1 MTDVIQ
7 LLPDNVANQ
16 IAAGEVVQRPASV
29 VKELMENAIDAGATA
44 LRLIVRDAGKTLI
57 QVIDN
62 GCGMSETDARMC
74 FERHATSKIREARDL
89 FSIRTMGFRGEALAS
104 IAAVAQVD
112 MRTRRATDELGTLVQ
127 VEDSLMLTHEPI
139 STHPG
144 TNLSVRNLF
153 YNVPARRNFLRSDTV
168 EMRHVMDE
176 FQRIALAHPDLFF
189 TLHHNDQ
196 ELLHLTP
203 GSLRQRIVRIYGDIL
218 NKKLVPVRQDTEMLN
233 ISGFIGNPEYFRRA
247 RGEQLFFVNNR
258 FIKSNYLHHAVMSAY
273 EDLLPAETYP
283 FYALFLQLDP
293 ARIDVNVHPTKQEI
307 KFDDEKVVYNILKVT
322 VRHALGT
329 HNAMPSLD
337 FDAEPAFQTT
347 RPSSSIQPT
356 DTFQTPNRDDAARHR
371 SNLNNWQKLYD
382 DMAPEGRKEEDA
394 PWEQAPTPGVVAS
407 VLQQESHLRPEEP
420 DPAIPEKKEPTQL
433 HRQFIL
439 VQIKSGI
446 MLIDQHLAS
455 ERILFER
462 YLDSMSR
469 QPASAQQ
476 LLFPRHLELSAAD
489 ASTLK
494 DLIPDLQKLGFD
506 ISPFGGN
513 EFVVHGIPAELGQ
526 HGKEEDLL
534 ERVIAQFREHLELQL
549 GIHEN
554 LARAMARNAAIRRGR
569 ILTVQEMQ
577 ELIDQLFACA
587 MPGNSPG
594 GKPCIK
600 TIPLEELN
608 KYFSV

>member
-44 LRLIVRDAGKTLI
+44 LHLIVRDAGKTLI

-127 VEDSLMLTHEPI
+127 VEDSIILAHEPI
-139 STHPG
+139 STHTG

-196 ELLHLTP
+196 ELFHLTP
-203 GSLRQRIVRIYGDIL
+203 GSLRQRIVRMYGEIL
-218 NKKLVPVRQDTEMLN
+218 NKKLVPVRQDTELLN

-329 HNAMPSLD
+329 HNVMPSLD

-347 RPSSSIQPT
+347 RPSSSLQPP
-356 DTFQTPNRDDAARHR
+356 DTFQTPNRDEAARHR

-382 DMAPEGRKEEDA
+382 DMAPEGRKEEEA
-394 PWEQAPTPGVVAS
+394 PWKQPPNPGAVAS
-407 VLQQESHLRPEEP
+407 VQQESHIRPEEP
-420 DPAIPEKKEPTQL
+420 DPAIQEKKEPTQL

-462 YLDSMSR
+462 YLDSMAR
-469 QPASAQQ
+469 QPASIQQ
-476 LLFPRHLELSAAD
+476 LLFPRHLELSPAD
-489 ASTLK
+489 ANTLR
-494 DLIPDLQKLGFD
+494 DIIPDLQKLGFD
-506 ISPFGGN
+506 ISPFGGH

-526 HGKEEDLL
+526 HGKEEDIL
-534 ERVIAQFREHLELQL
+534 ERVIVQFREHLELQL

-587 MPGNSPG
+587 MPGSSPG